1 MSIAQIITLAL
12 IFGSFYF
19 GYKTGHMD
27 GYLKGRIQVRRYYEK
42 RERELS
48 AR

>member
-1 MSIAQIITLAL
+1 MTIGQIIVLAIL
-12 IFGSFYF
+12 LVTNFLA
-19 GYKTGHMD
+19 YKTGHMD